1 MKVVMVVQGEGF
13 ENEAC
18 LLLQFYSQKLHC
30 LLEASQK
37 AKQLGVDKNRVMIAP
52 GPSSPP

>member
-1 MKVVMVVQGEGF
+1 MKVVIVVQGEGL

-18 LLLQFYSQKLHC
+18 LLLQFNSIHKKLHC

-37 AKQLGVDKNRVMIAP
+37 AKQLG
-52 GPSSPP
+52 G